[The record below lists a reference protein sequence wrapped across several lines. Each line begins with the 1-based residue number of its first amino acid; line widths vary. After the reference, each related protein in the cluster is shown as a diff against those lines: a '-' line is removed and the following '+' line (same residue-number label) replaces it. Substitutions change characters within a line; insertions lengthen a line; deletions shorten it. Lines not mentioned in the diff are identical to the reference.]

1 MRSKL
6 SMEKENQFDKHQQSL
21 MDELI
26 SDIISEIPLED
37 IVKFAN
43 LADDEVQGLKAVLGK
58 FINYRLEKLDEQV
71 NEDLLNECRMRSGD
85 ESLDNAG
92 AAGFI
97 LTELWKRLQDTHKV
111 RIVK

>member
-1 MRSKL
+1 
-6 SMEKENQFDKHQQSL
+6 MEKENQSDKHQQSL
-21 MDELI
+21 IDTLI
-26 SDIISEIPLED
+26 SDIIAEIPLGD
-37 IVKFAN
+37 MVRFAN
-43 LADDEVQGLKAVLGK
+43 LAEDEVQVLEAVLGK

-97 LTELWKRLQDTHKV
+97 LTKLWKRLQETHKL
-111 RIVK
+111 RIVE